1 MQAKE
6 NPFQLN
12 NFQKKMYEHLI
23 EKKWERYPET
33 KGHPGKYKCR
43 EYDAI
48 FPDGFKCDYPP
59 MLYEASVEDYKK
71 MMTKLGYKLH
81 EFSSHAV
88 SSQTACVNLFLP
100 LLESKYAND
109 ILRDLCAAKQLLI
122 DFKEINRKADGFYK
136 GFRLEF
142 WDKGK
147 SGVKGY
153 LNDHT
158 SAAGTDADI
167 AIAYKNSKDENC
179 IWLIEH
185 KLTEAEFTTCG
196 GYRSKHNAH
205 KDVCTKCNPFCN
217 EETQKKC
224 RYSIIGYNYWETTN
238 DHKAQFSEK
247 VPKMSQCPFKSGMNQ
262 LWRNQLLASK
272 LQEKKRCDKA
282 FFSVVY
288 HSENESLEKKLM
300 SYESL
305 FSKEAAFSYF
315 TSKDLFE
322 CAQMHGHDLSE
333 WLKWYEEMYLSYK
346 YSPSNNLT

>member
-1 MQAKE
+1 
-6 NPFQLN
+6 
-12 NFQKKMYEHLI
+12 MYEHLI
-23 EKKWERYPET
+23 EKKWKRYPET
-33 KGHPGKYKCR
+33 QGHPGKYKGR
-43 EYDAI
+43 EYDSI

-81 EFSSHAV
+81 EFSFHAV

-100 LLESKYAND
+100 LLVSDYAND
-109 ILRDLCAAKQLLI
+109 ILSALCADKQLPI
-122 DFKEINRKADGFYK
+122 DFKEIDCKAEGFYK
-136 GFRLEF
+136 GFRFEF
-142 WDKGK
+142 WDEGDSGK
-147 SGVKGY
+147 KGY

-158 SAAGTDADI
+158 PAAGTDADI

-196 GYRSKHNAH
+196 GYKSKHNEH
-205 KDVCTKCNPFCN
+205 KDVCTNCNPFCN
-217 EETQKKC
+217 ESVQNQC
-224 RYSIIGYNYWETTN
+224 RYSIIGYNYWEITN
-238 DHKAQFSEK
+238 DHKEQFSEK
-247 VPKMSQCPFKSGMNQ
+247 LAAMSQCPFKSGMNQ
-262 LWRNQLLASK
+262 LWRNQLLALK
-272 LQEKKRCDKA
+272 LQEKRCGNA

-288 HSENESLEKKLM
+288 HSENESLETKLK

-322 CAQMHGHDLSE
+322 CAQNHGKDLSE
-333 WLKWYEEMYLSYK
+333 WLKWYDDMYLSFRSEADSK
-346 YSPSNNLT
+346 E

>member
-1 MQAKE
+1 MQSKKL
-6 NPFQLN
+6 PSSLN
-12 NFQKKMYEHLI
+12 DFQKKMYEHLI
-23 EKKWERYPET
+23 EKKWERYPQT
-33 KGHPGKYKCR
+33 KGKPGKYKDHF
-43 EYDAI
+43 YDAI
-48 FPDGFKCDYPP
+48 FPEDFKCDYPP
-59 MLYEASVEDYKK
+59 MLHKKSESSYKK
-71 MMTKLGYKLH
+71 LDYKLH
-81 EFSSHAV
+81 KFSSHAV

-136 GFRLEF
+136 GFRFEF

-262 LWRNQLLASK
+262 LWRNQLLALK
-272 LQEKKRCDKA
+272 LKENRFDNA

-288 HSENESLEKKLM
+288 HSENESLEKKLNA
-300 SYESL
+300 YAQL
-305 FSKEAAFSYF
+305 FSEEAAFSAF
-315 TSKDLFE
+315 TSKDIFE
-322 CAQMHGHDLSE
+322 CAQKYGKDLSD
-333 WLKWYEEMYLSYK
+333 WLKWYDEMYLSLDSK
-346 YSPSNNLT
+346 PESN